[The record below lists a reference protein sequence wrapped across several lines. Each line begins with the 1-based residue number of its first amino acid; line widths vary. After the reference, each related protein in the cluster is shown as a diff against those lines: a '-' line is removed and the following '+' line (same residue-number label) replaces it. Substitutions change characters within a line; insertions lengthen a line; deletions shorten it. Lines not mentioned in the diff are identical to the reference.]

1 MNRRD
6 IRSKLLAAAEAAMRH
21 AHAPYSK
28 YKVGAAV
35 CDDKGRIIAGCNV
48 ENASYG
54 LTLCAERN
62 AVATAVAAGAKRI
75 TAVAIVASGSAPP
88 FPCGACRQVLAEF
101 AAPDTPVWIRVP
113 GARPRI
119 ASRRL
124 GALLPDAFEMDKG
137 IGPSR

>member
-6 IRSKLLAAAEAAMRH
+6 VRANLLAAAEAAMRR
-21 AHAPYSK
+21 AYAPYSK

-35 CDDKGRIIAGCNV
+35 CDESGRISAGCNV

-62 AVATAVAAGAKRI
+62 AVAAAMAGGAKRI

-119 ASRRL
+119 AARRL
-124 GALLPDAFEMDKG
+124 GALLPDAFGMDQG
-137 IGPSR
+137 RS